1 MLPGTAS
8 SAEFSFTCRMF
19 SHAVQGV
26 LEAKQKQKGQPRRK
40 GNFPLNPS
48 LNQIYLGEKV
58 GIWRQEREWVLLT
71 RELLLSC
78 FEPGHLYS

>member
-19 SHAVQGV
+19 LQAVQRV

-40 GNFPLNPS
+40 CNFPLNPS
-48 LNQIYLGEKV
+48 LNQIYLGGKGWDLVTRKRV
-58 GIWRQEREWVLLT
+58 GPAH
-71 RELLLSC
+71 S
-78 FEPGHLYS
+78 